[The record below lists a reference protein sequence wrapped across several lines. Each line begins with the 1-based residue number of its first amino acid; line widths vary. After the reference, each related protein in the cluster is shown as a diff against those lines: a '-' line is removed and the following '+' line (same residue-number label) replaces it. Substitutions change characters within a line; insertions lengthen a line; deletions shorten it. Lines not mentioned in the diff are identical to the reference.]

1 MALNGKTAILSGAG
15 AGIGAATA
23 RRFSQEGANLALID
37 LDEEALANTERDC
50 RKGEGGLLTV
60 CDDASNP
67 NAMDSLIAETI
78 ARFGQIDILVNNAVY
93 RVHKPFLEITH
104 EEFQRSLE
112 VNVTAYYFFAQKVVP
127 HMIEAGGGSIINLSS
142 TFGFVGSPGLSP
154 YCISK
159 GAVANMTRTLALELA
174 ENNIRV
180 NAVAPGPIETEGMRA
195 LIEKDPKVLEMRLAD
210 VPFHRLGKPEEIAR
224 VCLFLAG
231 DASSFVSGHNLVAD
245 GGFLTH

>member
-37 LDEEALANTERDC
+37 LDEEALTNTERDC

-67 NAMDSLIAETI
+67 DAIDGLIAETI

-112 VNVTAYYFFAQKVVP
+112 VNVTSYYFFAQKVVP

-142 TFGFVGSPGLSP
+142 TFGFVGSPGT
-154 YCISK
+154 
-159 GAVANMTRTLALELA
+159 VALLHLERGGGEHDPDARPRIGGKQHPRQCRRTR
-174 ENNIRV
+174 
-180 NAVAPGPIETEGMRA
+180 P
-195 LIEKDPKVLEMRLAD
+195 
-210 VPFHRLGKPEEIAR
+210 HRDGRHAR
-224 VCLFLAG
+224 
-231 DASSFVSGHNLVAD
+231 SH
-245 GGFLTH
+245 